1 MCPKCHGLSSAAG
14 PSNSTTFEVAYISPD
29 TVARAGDDV
38 FLGCTFKAA
47 TSPGYQWM
55 YRGLNGANATHL
67 LETTSGLLELRAVK
81 LEDAGM
87 YECVASINDGE
98 RPLRQSVLLTVK
110 GKLIPKA
117 SVCVCVCSSPHTVRH
132 CTNSSSPGI
141 VCQYCLFM
149 SPCVVI
155 TIECCPTMVHT
166 KTTYVQYVYCAIC
179 AGCDSML
186 QPIVRNLCQV
196 I

>member
-1 MCPKCHGLSSAAG
+1 MYIRYYLFVLYLCVMCPKCHGLSSAAV

-98 RPLRQSVLLTVK
+98 RPLRQSALVLLTVK
-110 GKLIPKA
+110 GKLIPRQ
-117 SVCVCVCSSPHTVRH
+117 VCVCVC
-132 CTNSSSPGI
+132 
-141 VCQYCLFM
+141 
-149 SPCVVI
+149 
-155 TIECCPTMVHT
+155 VHPLT
-166 KTTYVQYVYCAIC
+166 
-179 AGCDSML
+179 L
-186 QPIVRNLCQV
+186 
-196 I
+196 

>member
-47 TSPGYQWM
+47 TLPEYQWM

-98 RPLRQSVLLTVK
+98 RPLRQSALVLLTVK
-110 GKLIPKA
+110 GKLIPRQ
-117 SVCVCVCSSPHTVRH
+117 VCVCVRSSPHTVGH

-141 VCQYCLFM
+141 VSQYCLFM

-166 KTTYVQYVYCAIC
+166 KTTYSTYTAQSVLDVTACSTPLYETFA
-179 AGCDSML
+179 M
-186 QPIVRNLCQV
+186 
-196 I
+196 